1 MPELLKIVTP
11 GEARAR
17 FAAAYTPRPRGTER
31 IPLRQAHRRVLA
43 RDIIAL
49 EDLPEFDKSTVDGYA
64 VRAEDLSA
72 ASQALPVSLAVV
84 GEVQMGEAP
93 HFTIGP
99 GTAAIMST
107 PRYIRK
113 RNTVVVGYLY
123 RITRIYAVG
132 SLLTLIFGL
141 IITQLLHDF
150 SKPWVSASITLFVVA
165 AVLLIL
171 IMNDQRKALTALAAA
186 EGAADARVRSD
197 DSDEGTKGDGTA
209 AGGDQPPATAAAD
222 LKIAAVERGR
232 IASMS
237 GIIALI
243 WLAILVLMVWNG

>member
-1 MPELLKIVTP
+1 MSFSDHVILWLHV
-11 GEARAR
+11 
-17 FAAAYTPRPRGTER
+17 AAA
-31 IPLRQAHRRVLA
+31 I
-43 RDIIAL
+43 
-49 EDLPEFDKSTVDGYA
+49 
-64 VRAEDLSA
+64 
-72 ASQALPVSLAVV
+72 
-84 GEVQMGEAP
+84 
-93 HFTIGP
+93 FTIGP

-197 DSDEGTKGDGTA
+197 ESDERTEGDGAA
-209 AGGDQPPATAAAD
+209 AGGDQPGTTAAGE

-232 IASMS
+232 ITSMS
-237 GIIALI
+237 GITALI

>member
-1 MPELLKIVTP
+1 MSFSDHVVLWLHI
-11 GEARAR
+11 
-17 FAAAYTPRPRGTER
+17 AAA
-31 IPLRQAHRRVLA
+31 I
-43 RDIIAL
+43 
-49 EDLPEFDKSTVDGYA
+49 
-64 VRAEDLSA
+64 
-72 ASQALPVSLAVV
+72 
-84 GEVQMGEAP
+84 
-93 HFTIGP
+93 FTIGP

-141 IITQLLHDF
+141 VITQMLHDF
-150 SKPWVSASITLFVVA
+150 SKPWVSASITLFIVA
-165 AVLLIL
+165 AVLLVL

-186 EGAADARVRSD
+186 EEGGDTRLRSD
-197 DSDEGTKGDGTA
+197 DPDKGTEEDGA
-209 AGGDQPPATAAAD
+209 AASGDQPPATVAAEQ
-222 LKIAAVERGR
+222 KIAAVERGR

-237 GIIALI
+237 GITALI

>member
-1 MPELLKIVTP
+1 MSFSDHVVLWLHI
-11 GEARAR
+11 
-17 FAAAYTPRPRGTER
+17 AAA
-31 IPLRQAHRRVLA
+31 I
-43 RDIIAL
+43 
-49 EDLPEFDKSTVDGYA
+49 
-64 VRAEDLSA
+64 
-72 ASQALPVSLAVV
+72 
-84 GEVQMGEAP
+84 
-93 HFTIGP
+93 FTIGP

-141 IITQLLHDF
+141 IITQMLDDF
-150 SKPWVSASITLFVVA
+150 SKPWVSASITLFIVA
-165 AVLLIL
+165 AVLLVL

-186 EGAADARVRSD
+186 EEGTDTRLRSD
-197 DSDEGTKGDGTA
+197 DPDKGTEEDGA
-209 AGGDQPPATAAAD
+209 AARGDQPPATGAAEQ
-222 LKIAAVERGR
+222 KIAAVERGR

-237 GIIALI
+237 GITALI